1 LVDHTKVAESVPGP
15 RQADTGRGAGP
26 WRSPASTGAVA
37 SPSSAVGTGAV
48 ASPSSAVG
56 TEAVASP
63 SSAVGTE
70 AVAVDTELAG
80 VQSAAIRTSSLA
92 DLSSHHSCCCCHLR
106 DWRGD
111 LGTLTGC

>member
-1 LVDHTKVAESVPGP
+1 MAESVPGLN
-15 RQADTGRGAGP
+15 QADTGTGAGP
-26 WRSPASTGAVA
+26 WRPHASTGAVA

-56 TEAVASP
+56 T
-63 SSAVGTE
+63 G

-92 DLSSHHSCCCCHLR
+92 DLSSHHSCCC
-106 DWRGD
+106 
-111 LGTLTGC
+111 

>member
-1 LVDHTKVAESVPGP
+1 MVDHTKVAESVPGP

-26 WRSPASTGAVA
+26 WRSPASIG
-37 SPSSAVGTGAV
+37 
-48 ASPSSAVG
+48 
-56 TEAVASP
+56 AVASP

-92 DLSSHHSCCCCHLR
+92 DLSSHHSCCCCH
-106 DWRGD
+106 
-111 LGTLTGC
+111 